1 MAETVRAA
9 TGEAVAEPGR
19 VREGLRA
26 YGLIAAMWV
35 RSTMAYRASFALTTF
50 TNFAVTGLD
59 FVAILLMFSRVD
71 ALGGFSLAEI
81 AFLYG
86 LSSLAFGLADM
97 LIGSIER
104 LGRRVRDGT
113 LDTLLVRPAPVLAQ
127 VAADRFALRRLGRVT
142 QGLLVLG
149 FALSSLDIDWT
160 PLKLLLMPGMVLS
173 GGAIFCAVFIAGAA
187 FQFVAQD
194 ASEVS
199 ERVHVR
205 RGDAVA
211 VPAGGVRAG
220 TGARGDLRAAA
231 GLRQLAARVLCA
243 GAAVSAGPARVGG
256 VHVAAGGGGLLC
268 AGRAGV
274 AGGASFVPEYRELTE
289 LDGVER
295 GFIELDGVEKV
306 FDVRK
311 KTGFMKRERRQ
322 VRAVDSIS
330 FRVERGEMVGYIGPN
345 GAGKST
351 TIKMLTGILT
361 PSAGR
366 LRVAGIDP
374 SRERTRLAHRIGV
387 VFGQRTTLWWDLPLV
402 DSYRLMHRMYRIPD
416 ARYRHNLDRLVE
428 LLALDDLLDVPV
440 RQLSLGQRMRGD
452 IAAALLHDP
461 EVLYLDEPTIGL
473 DVVSKSKVREFLREM
488 NAERGTTVLLTTHDL
503 QDIEQ
508 LCKRVMVIDHG
519 RLMYDG
525 PLAGLHEAGE
535 SERTLVVD
543 LERELPPIDA
553 PAPARVVRVEG
564 PRQWL
569 AFPAAESAAPLV
581 ARIAAEYPLVDL
593 SVREPDIEAVIAK
606 MLHSMGDTPKPPPER
621 ASA

>member
-1 MAETVRAA
+1 M
-9 TGEAVAEPGR
+9 TGSESG
-19 VREGLRA
+19 
-26 YGLIAAMWV
+26 
-35 RSTMAYRASFALTTF
+35 
-50 TNFAVTGLD
+50 
-59 FVAILLMFSRVD
+59 FSR
-71 ALGGFSLAEI
+71 AEGGFGE
-81 AFLYG
+81 
-86 LSSLAFGLADM
+86 
-97 LIGSIER
+97 
-104 LGRRVRDGT
+104 
-113 LDTLLVRPAPVLAQ
+113 
-127 VAADRFALRRLGRVT
+127 
-142 QGLLVLG
+142 
-149 FALSSLDIDWT
+149 
-160 PLKLLLMPGMVLS
+160 
-173 GGAIFCAVFIAGAA
+173 
-187 FQFVAQD
+187 
-194 ASEVS
+194 SE
-199 ERVHVR
+199 
-205 RGDAVA
+205 G
-211 VPAGGVRAG
+211 
-220 TGARGDLRAAA
+220 
-231 GLRQLAARVLCA
+231 
-243 GAAVSAGPARVGG
+243 
-256 VHVAAGGGGLLC
+256 
-268 AGRAGV
+268 
-274 AGGASFVPEYRELTE
+274 
-289 LDGVER
+289 

-306 FDVRK
+306 FEVRK

-387 VFGQRTTLWWDLPLV
+387 VFGQRTTLWWDLPLL

-416 ARYRHNLDRLVE
+416 ARYRENLDRLVE
-428 LLALDDLLDVPV
+428 LLDLGDLLDVPV

-452 IAAALLHDP
+452 IVAALLHDP

-473 DVVSKSKVREFLREM
+473 DVISKSKVREFLREL

-525 PLAGLHEAGE
+525 PLAGLHEVGE

-543 LERELPPIDA
+543 LERELPPIEA

-569 AFPAAESAAPLV
+569 AFPAGESAAPLV

-593 SVREPDIEAVIAK
+593 SVREPDIEAVIAT
-606 MLHSMGDTPKPPPER
+606 MYGEQAER
-621 ASA
+621 AIS